1 LLTKQKKK
9 HAALPVLVLL
19 LAVAITAGLIHFK
32 PKPEE
37 EEPETPSLSVV
48 VSTVEDAEIEWKTR
62 FQGEVRAKTAISLV
76 SQVNGKVTTISSA
89 FTEGGIFS
97 TDDTLLS
104 IERADYLV
112 AVESAK
118 ATVAEAEVNLEI
130 EFAKSDVRKK
140 QWKELGTSTAKAS
153 PLQLN
158 YPQVAQAKARLKAA
172 RAELHRAE
180 LDLERTRISVP
191 FNGRVKEKFVGA
203 GQFVTRGERLA
214 NVFATDSVEIR
225 VPMTDQQLS
234 ELQLTLGAQPQISP
248 RTKAGKAIVSKYFGN
263 RLYTW
268 EGRLVSVDATI
279 DPKTRLVYA
288 TISVDNPY
296 AEIDKGH
303 LPLAPGFFVD
313 VEIDALRKLRGLKV
327 PRNALRRGDSIYLFK
342 DKKLL
347 IRDVEVLQTS
357 AELAILSSTG
367 DGEVGEGALVIISP
381 VPGAYEGMAIKL
393 NKVASKL
400 DSNGS
405 EMAKTTEDEVIVSK
419 DEEKTES
426 SL

>member
-1 LLTKQKKK
+1 MLTKQKKK
-9 HAALPVLVLL
+9 HAVLPVFVLL

-37 EEPETPSLSVV
+37 EEPEMPSLSVI
-48 VSTVEDAEIEWKTR
+48 VSTIEESEIEWKTR
-62 FQGEVRAKTAISLV
+62 FQGEVRAKTAIDLV
-76 SQVNGKVTTISSA
+76 SQVNGKITTISSA
-89 FTEGGIFS
+89 FTEGGIFAS
-97 TDDTLLS
+97 DDTLLS
-104 IERADYLV
+104 IEKADYLV

-118 ATVAEAEVNLEI
+118 AIVAEAKVNLEI
-130 EFAKSDVRKK
+130 ELANSDVRKK
-140 QWKELGTSTAKAS
+140 QWKDLRSSNAKAT

-158 YPQVAQAKARLKAA
+158 YPQVAQAKARLRAA
-172 RAELHRAE
+172 RAELQGAE
-180 LDLERTRISVP
+180 LDLMRTRISVP
-191 FNGRVKEKFVGA
+191 FNGRVKEKYVGM
-203 GQFVTRGERLA
+203 GQFVTRGKLLA
-214 NVFATDSVEIR
+214 NVFATDSVEVR

-234 ELQLTLGAQPQISP
+234 ELQLTLGAQPGVSP
-248 RTKAGKAIVSKYFGN
+248 KTEGSKAIVSKSFGN

-268 EGRLVSVDATI
+268 EGRLIGVDATI

-296 AEIDKGH
+296 AEVDKGH

-342 DKKLL
+342 DEKLL
-347 IRDVEVLQTS
+347 IREVEVLQTS
-357 AELAILSSTG
+357 SELAILSSSG
-367 DGEVGEGALVIISP
+367 DKNVGEGAMVITSP
-381 VPGAYEGMAIKL
+381 VPGAYEGMSIKL

-400 DSNGS
+400 YDKS
-405 EMAKTTEDEVIVSK
+405 TETANTAEDKIIVSM